1 MTELD
6 EFQEGL
12 RGISL
17 NLDLRMLHD
26 ILYDVWQ
33 AARISRWRSME
44 SAPLECIVSDGDDM
58 AHAFKLWGNW
68 KRENGSRIY
77 SPLAWHPLPDPPTA
91 EELENLK

>member
-1 MTELD
+1 MTERE
-6 EFQEGL
+6 EFEEWHN
-12 RGISL
+12 RRFKVS
-17 NLDLRMLHD
+17 DLMQAHEWSA
-26 ILYDVWQ
+26 WQ
-33 AARISRWRSME
+33 AARASRWRSMD

-77 SPLAWHPLPDPPTA
+77 SPLAWHPLPDPPTK